1 MTDVPWT
8 WGYGTNGFADHAL
21 PDALDVLQATGY
33 GAVALTLGHPH
44 LDPFASDWRAEATA
58 LAGDLRRRGL
68 RVVVE
73 TGARYLLD
81 PFVKHR
87 PTLVDRDAERRMAFL
102 RRAIEI
108 AEILDADCV
117 SLWSGVLPDDVG
129 ADAARVLLDARL
141 AEIVGFAASHGVVL
155 ALEPEPG
162 MLVET
167 VADAVAVRARLGH
180 PANLGL
186 TVDLGHCVVVEPEG
200 VVGALRAA
208 GPLLRNVQADDMRP
222 DAHEH
227 LPFGEGELDLT
238 AALATLGEIG
248 YRGVVAVE
256 LPRHSHAAPALARH
270 SLDALRAASLPAT
283 AAGIGAAASPTG
295 GDAAGGGPS
304 PAGSSSAPGI
314 PSAPGTAA
322 ASPTGGDAA
331 GGGPSPAESSSAPGI
346 PSAPDTAATSPTG
359 GDAAGGGPSPAESS
373 SAPGIPSVLDAPHPW
388 TVAAVETVRT
398 DAARAARL
406 FAEAGRQVG
415 RDPLDDVP
423 YAPTADDAARAAL
436 IVALAEEGTDP
447 AVVTALYDRG
457 DDAERRGVLRGLNAL
472 VDGDLD
478 PRWRDAGRALM
489 LDALRTNDT
498 RLVAVAMGAFSARH
512 LDDHAWRHG
521 VLKLAFLGIPFS
533 VVHDLTGRADDELAA
548 MAARFA
554 EERRAAGRSVP
565 DDLALVLPA
574 LSQT

>member
-58 LAGDLRRRGL
+58 LAGHLRRRGL

-117 SLWSGVLPDDVG
+117 SLWSGVLPDDVT

-141 AEIVGFAASHGVVL
+141 AEVVGFAASHGVVL

-208 GPLLRNVQADDMRP
+208 GPLLRNVQADDMRS

-227 LPFGEGELDLT
+227 LPFGEGELDLA

-248 YRGVVAVE
+248 YGGVVAVE

-283 AAGIGAAASPTG
+283 AAGTDASTSPMG

-304 PAGSSSAPGI
+304 RAEPSSAPGI
-314 PSAPGTAA
+314 PST
-322 ASPTGGDAA
+322 
-331 GGGPSPAESSSAPGI
+331 
-346 PSAPDTAATSPTG
+346 
-359 GDAAGGGPSPAESS
+359 
-373 SAPGIPSVLDAPHPW
+373 HPW

-436 IVALAEEGTDP
+436 VVALAEEGTDP
-447 AVVTALYDRG
+447 AVVAALYDRG

-472 VDGDLD
+472 ADGDLD

>member
-283 AAGIGAAASPTG
+283 AADTGAAASPTG

-314 PSAPGTAA
+314 PSAP
-322 ASPTGGDAA
+322 
-331 GGGPSPAESSSAPGI
+331 
-346 PSAPDTAATSPTG
+346 DTAATSPTG
-359 GDAAGGGPSPAESS
+359 GDAAGGGPSPAGSS
-373 SAPGIPSVLDAPHPW
+373 SVPGIPSAPGIPSVLDAPHPW

-436 IVALAEEGTDP
+436 VVALAEEGTDP

-472 VDGDLD
+472 ADGDLD

-565 DDLALVLPA
+565 EDLALVLPA